1 MSEYKGHYYRECH
14 CTGDNECH
22 NCGGWIPSGT
32 LYIEETDGA
41 RYKFCSLRCF
51 REYADMHPIDTSV
64 GSCFIT
70 TATCKSRNLPD
81 DCHELTTLRAFR
93 DTFMKKDPEMKAEVD
108 EYYKIAPVICKNIDN
123 LENSNEVYDSIRK
136 LYLNDAVTA
145 VDNQELQKAHDIY
158 KKMVLDLKSKYYK

>member
-1 MSEYKGHYYRECH
+1 MTSEYNGHYYRETC
-14 CTGDNECH
+14 CTADQECH
-22 NCGGWIPSGT
+22 NCGRWIFAGNH
-32 LYIEETDGA
+32 YIEETDHW
-41 RYKFCSLRCF
+41 YKFCSLKCF
-51 REYADMHPIDTSV
+51 KEYADMYPRDSSV

-81 DCHELTTLRAFR
+81 NCHELTTLRAFR
-93 DTFMKKDPEMKAEVD
+93 DTFMKKDPEMKAEVE

-123 LENSNEVYDSIRK
+123 LKNSNEVYDSIRK

-145 VDNQELQKAHDIY
+145 VDNQDLQKAHDIY

>member
-1 MSEYKGHYYRECH
+1 
-14 CTGDNECH
+14 
-22 NCGGWIPSGT
+22 
-32 LYIEETDGA
+32 
-41 RYKFCSLRCF
+41 
-51 REYADMHPIDTSV
+51 
-64 GSCFIT
+64 
-70 TATCKSRNLPD
+70 
-81 DCHELTTLRAFR
+81 
-93 DTFMKKDPEMKAEVD
+93 MKKDSEIKAEVD